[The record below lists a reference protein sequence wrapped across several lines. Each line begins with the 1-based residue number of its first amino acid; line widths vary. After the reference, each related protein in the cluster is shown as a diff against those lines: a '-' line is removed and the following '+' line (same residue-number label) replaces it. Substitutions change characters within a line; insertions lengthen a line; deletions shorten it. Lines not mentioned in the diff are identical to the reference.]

1 MPELLPPWKLE
12 AIQQVWDEYSKPLG
26 LRSFSHGKSSSPKR
40 SQQRL
45 TRILRDNAELLHC
58 RPDDDIE
65 DICDAFETT
74 LQLALI
80 AMQQSGLETVNE
92 RLNAQYEITLGFWQ
106 FTRPSIDNIVSI
118 SDGVLQR
125 TPAVVAA
132 QTAEKKAKAQAIKRF
147 KLECDDFISTAL
159 RLSDGDQQKLA
170 AALKRAAHGLA
181 LAEDLLRD

>member
-1 MPELLPPWKLE
+1 MNELLPPWKLE

-26 LRSFSHGKSSSPKR
+26 LRSFSHGKSSGPKR

-45 TRILRDNAELLHC
+45 TRILRDNAQLLHC
-58 RPDDDIE
+58 RSDDDIE

-74 LQLALI
+74 LQVALV
-80 AMQQSGLETVNE
+80 AMQEMGIETVNHS
-92 RLNAQYEITLGFWQ
+92 LDAQYQLTLGFWQ
-106 FTRPSIDNIVSI
+106 FTRPDIKNICFI
-118 SDGVLQR
+118 ADQALGR

-132 QTAEKKAKAQAIKRF
+132 QTAEKQAKAQAIKRF

-159 RLSDGDQQKLA
+159 RLSDGDQQKLT

-181 LAEDLLRD
+181 LAEDLLRA